1 VHLSI
6 AIPEA
11 QVVEAPVLLRLVGM
25 EPACDVEADEQRGCR
40 TSLALVLR
48 GRWVGAESIIHQA
61 DALGR
66 KVFVS

>member
-1 VHLSI
+1 VRLTI
-6 AIPEA
+6 AVPEA

-48 GRWVGAESIIHQA
+48 GRWVGVESIIHQA
-61 DALGR
+61 DASGR
-66 KVFVS
+66 SESIS